1 MLFHSVRLRL
11 TSALLLVLI
20 LGGCANAYPSIP
32 EMMARSKW
40 EGRTMEEALAKW
52 GRPSKVV
59 RLKDGQRMA
68 YWTSGYTQPVTM
80 ATGQTMQHTGAGLM
94 ITDNYVTTNQDYY
107 CRMELTFND
116 QNIITRFNTWQN
128 RTGGCSDVYWGKNS
142 P

>member
-1 MLFHSVRLRL
+1 MLFKHVRLRL
-11 TSALLLVLI
+11 ACTLLLVPI
-20 LGGCANAYPSIP
+20 LGGCANAIPSIP

-52 GRPSKVV
+52 GRPTKVV
-59 RLKDGQRMA
+59 RLQDGQRMA

-80 ATGQTMQHTGAGLM
+80 ATGQTMQHTGAGLVV
-94 ITDNYVTTNQDYY
+94 TDNYVTTNRDYY

-128 RTGGCSDVYWGKNS
+128 RTGGCVDVFWGKNS